1 MNLRGPTVASTQDT
15 AFFETNY
22 STLAIWE
29 ACYPPE
35 PITHRRSSSWPFHV
49 KNVSAPGYGEDTL
62 RKNRYARDVRC
73 GRRFFFMVGFL
84 TCLNDVISPH
94 LKSIFAL
101 DYSQLQNVPFY
112 FFSSYFVFSY
122 PAGRIVEKFGYKKAT
137 VAGLLVMALG
147 ALGFLPAAQLASFPM
162 FLAALVVL
170 AGGMTIVQVA
180 INPYVT
186 VIGPPQTAA
195 SRLNLAQAFNS
206 VGTFIAPLIGTW
218 LILRDAKPPLTTDQL
233 HTLSAIQQQLYRA
246 EQASTVRVPYL
257 IIALGLGLL
266 ALALALIK
274 LKTQTGVS
282 QYTQDFRPG
291 AFAEALTAKRDS
303 IWRHPWLICA
313 AIGIFVY
320 VGAEVS
326 IGNLLVSYMG
336 LSNIAALPA
345 ATAGYFLMVY
355 WGGAMVGRFIGSAIL
370 QKVRTGW
377 LLSLAAIGAF
387 SLVVISLFTTGHVAM
402 AALLAVGFCNSIM
415 FPVHLHAWNSG
426 PRPTHQ
432 QRFEPAHR
440 LHPWWRDYPQ
450 AARHPRQ
457 SHRSAAQLYR
467 AGHLLHLRRDL
478 RHHGDPPSCRSQH
491 TRQLIALAV
500 APGPHG
506 VTGSETVTNPC
517 VPVTAAIFTTCG
529 SPGTSSGVTVTFPL
543 PSEIAELRAE
553 AITALAGHRPGAGH
567 SPSHP
572 SAV

>member
-1 MNLRGPTVASTQDT
+1 MAVPL
-15 AFFETNY
+15 
-22 STLAIWE
+22 
-29 ACYPPE
+29 
-35 PITHRRSSSWPFHV
+35 
-49 KNVSAPGYGEDTL
+49 KNVSAPGYAEDTPTSTDT
-62 RKNRYARDVRC
+62 RAMTVAAVV
-73 GRRFFFMVGFL
+73 FFSFGFL

-94 LKSIFAL
+94 LKSIFFL
-101 DYSQLQNVPFY
+101 DYSQMQNVPFY

-122 PAGRIVEKFGYKKAT
+122 PSGKLVDKLGYKKAT

-218 LILRDAKPPLTTDQL
+218 LILRNAKPPLSTDQL
-233 HTLSAIQQQLYRA
+233 HILTVVEQQLYRA
-246 EQASTVRVPYL
+246 EQASTVRVPYM

-282 QYTQDFRPG
+282 QHTQDFRPG
-291 AFAEALTAKRDS
+291 AFAEALNAKPDS

-336 LSNIAALPA
+336 LPNIAALPA

-377 LLSLAAIGAF
+377 LLGLAAIGAF
-387 SLVVISLFTTGHVAM
+387 ALVIVSLFTSGHAAM
-402 AALLAVGFCNSIM
+402 AAILAVGFCNSIM
-415 FPVHLHAWNSG
+415 FPSIFTLGIQDLG
-426 PRPTHQ
+426 PLTSKGSS
-432 QRFEPAHR
+432 
-440 LHPWWRDYPQ
+440 L
-450 AARHPRQ
+450 
-457 SHRSAAQLYR
+457 
-467 AGHLLHLRRDL
+467 
-478 RHHGDPPSCRSQH
+478 
-491 TRQLIALAV
+491 LIASILGGAIVPKLQGILANHIGLQPSFILPAICYIYV
-500 APGPHG
+500 
-506 VTGSETVTNPC
+506 
-517 VPVTAAIFTTCG
+517 AIFG
-529 SPGTSSGVTVTFPL
+529 IFAIRRP
-543 PSEIAELRAE
+543 IARD
-553 AITALAGHRPGAGH
+553 ALIPVE
-567 SPSHP
+567 P
-572 SAV
+572 V